1 MSSYSLCAASHLHK
15 ATYGKISHLYLYQND
30 YLNKVLHFYSL
41 FYQSYLSVSL
51 TKILDQVTDTSRF
64 LESEQSLVF
73 TNTLYKCHD
82 SSILLNIFI
91 ASLLGQ
97 LCVAAATVGV
107 TVNSFD
113 ASITSPSSG
122 SVLIWF
128 LWLLTLILGTVQ
140 VTVLLLGL
148 GWSLISR
155 NIQMSQI
162 MRRYSSFLSKIDI
175 TRGRAVPSPVEDHK
189 PVQVLPELNPYNTSP
204 DLKLLLDLVSSKSGS
219 GLALRVLAKLEIDFA
234 ESWAP
239 RGLQIEEEADTES
252 GGTQVTVYWK
262 DAVVVNYI
270 AGNNNNGP
278 KIHYGLELVETGVR
292 TRTKIISHQ
301 EVRFMKQTW
310 RANHPGQ
317 VDLGSLEDFI
327 YHETFL
333 VMNKACVTARVWTVL
348 NGQLI
353 SFAEKGI
360 SIEERKTD
368 VLHSRSMTPRVLH
381 SLGQRRVSLVSR
393 ASLENVIQENQDL
406 ESTIEDHN
414 DTVKYYVNTNKLGAE
429 KKSSKSSSET
439 NLNFNNSD
447 DDAFSRK
454 AQNRKS
460 LPIGHINL
468 AFISED
474 DNKDHPY
481 LLI

>member
-1 MSSYSLCAASHLHK
+1 MFKQS
-15 ATYGKISHLYLYQND
+15 
-30 YLNKVLHFYSL
+30 FYSL
-41 FYQSYLSVSL
+41 FYQSYLSVTL

-64 LESEQSLVF
+64 LESDQSLVF

-82 SSILLNIFI
+82 SSILVKIFI
-91 ASLLGQ
+91 ATLLGQ
-97 LCVAAATVGV
+97 LCVSAATVGV
-107 TVNSFD
+107 TVHSFD
-113 ASITSPSSG
+113 ASIASPG
-122 SVLIWF
+122 SILIWF
-128 LWLLTLILGTVQ
+128 LWLLTLVLGTVQ
-140 VTVLLLGL
+140 ITVLMLGL

-155 NIQMSQI
+155 NFQMSQI

-239 RGLQIEEEADTES
+239 RGLQIEEEADAES

-270 AGNNNNGP
+270 AGNNNNNNNNGP
-278 KIHYGLELVETGVR
+278 KIHYGLELIETGTR

-327 YHETFL
+327 YHETFP
-333 VMNKACVTARVWTVL
+333 VMNKACVTARVWTVVS
-348 NGQLI
+348 GQLI
-353 SFAEKGI
+353 SFVEKGI
-360 SIEERKTD
+360 SVEDRKSD
-368 VLHSRSMTPRVLH
+368 VLHSSLMTPRVPH

-406 ESTIEDHN
+406 ESIEDHN

-439 NLNFNNSD
+439 NLNFNNND

-454 AQNRKS
+454 AKNRKS

>member
-1 MSSYSLCAASHLHK
+1 M
-15 ATYGKISHLYLYQND
+15 
-30 YLNKVLHFYSL
+30 
-41 FYQSYLSVSL
+41 

-82 SSILLNIFI
+82 SSSLVKIFI
-91 ASLLGQ
+91 ATLLGQ
-97 LCVAAATVGV
+97 LGVAAATIGV
-107 TVNSFD
+107 TVSSFD
-113 ASITSPSSG
+113 ASVTSPSSG
-122 SVLIWF
+122 FVHIWF
-128 LWLLTLILGTVQ
+128 LWLLTLTLATAQ
-140 VTVLLLGL
+140 ATVLSLGL

-155 NIQMSQI
+155 NIEMTQI
-162 MRRYSSFLSKIDI
+162 MRRYSSFLTKIDI

-204 DLKLLLDLVSSKSGS
+204 DLKLLLDLLSSKSGS
-219 GLALRVLAKLEIDFA
+219 GLALRVLAKLESDFA
-234 ESWAP
+234 ESWTP

-270 AGNNNNGP
+270 AGNNTGP
-278 KIHYGLELVETGVR
+278 KIHYGLELMETGER

-327 YHETFL
+327 YHETFP
-333 VMNKACVTARVWTVL
+333 KISQSSVTVRVWTVV

-353 SFAEKGI
+353 SFAEKCI
-360 SIEERKTD
+360 SVEDRKSE
-368 VLHSRSMTPRVLH
+368 VLHSRSMTPRVAH
-381 SLGQRRVSLVSR
+381 SLGQRRVSLASR

-406 ESTIEDHN
+406 ESIEGN
-414 DTVKYYVNTNKLGAE
+414 IETVKYFVNANKIGVE

-439 NLNFNNSD
+439 NLNYNNND
-447 DDAFSRK
+447 GDTFSRK

>member
-1 MSSYSLCAASHLHK
+1 MFKQS
-15 ATYGKISHLYLYQND
+15 
-30 YLNKVLHFYSL
+30 FYSL
-41 FYQSYLSVSL
+41 FYQSYLSVTL

-82 SSILLNIFI
+82 SSILVKIFI
-91 ASLLGQ
+91 STLLGQ

-107 TVNSFD
+107 TVHSFD
-113 ASITSPSSG
+113 ASIASPG

-128 LWLLTLILGTVQ
+128 LWLLTLVLGTVQ
-140 VTVLLLGL
+140 ITVLMLGL

-239 RGLQIEEEADTES
+239 RGLQIEEEADAES

-270 AGNNNNGP
+270 AGNNNGP
-278 KIHYGLELVETGVR
+278 KIHYGLELRETGAR

-327 YHETFL
+327 YHETFP
-333 VMNKACVTARVWTVL
+333 VMNKACVTARVWTVVS
-348 NGQLI
+348 GHLI
-353 SFAEKGI
+353 SFVEKGI
-360 SIEERKTD
+360 SVEDRKSD
-368 VLHSRSMTPRVLH
+368 VLHSRSMTPRVPH

-406 ESTIEDHN
+406 ESLEDHN

-439 NLNFNNSD
+439 NLNFNNND
-447 DDAFSRK
+447 DDTFSRK
-454 AQNRKS
+454 AKNRKS